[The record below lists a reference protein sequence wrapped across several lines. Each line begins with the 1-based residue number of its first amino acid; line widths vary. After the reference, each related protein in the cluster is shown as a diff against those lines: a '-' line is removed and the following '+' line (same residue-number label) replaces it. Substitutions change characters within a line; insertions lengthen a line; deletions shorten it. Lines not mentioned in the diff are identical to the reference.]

1 MAAGQLVFFHWNPR
15 PIRYLF
21 PSPSLDLHSSHV
33 LPGRLHFFVS
43 LILIRKG
50 APHAESGCSW
60 MTPMG
65 RETKPLISFDL
76 GRLSKVARRWPRGSV
91 DALACLPRAG
101 QNCSQ
106 CRATEA
112 RYDRSQHIPQ
122 HVRMGN
128 PVEIDMVCVRA
139 LFVLCHH
146 EVLSVLELSVS
157 SRMLRRRGK
166 TFVDPESLHVY
177 GCSIYVDGTLD
188 NLETTY
194 KYKLNLG

>member
-1 MAAGQLVFFHWNPR
+1 MGIGFATQSALYGLGHRRARVPR
-15 PIRYLF
+15 PLGLD
-21 PSPSLDLHSSHV
+21 SLGDRRRTLCH
-33 LPGRLHFFVS
+33 R
-43 LILIRKG
+43 R
-50 APHAESGCSW
+50 
-60 MTPMG
+60 
-65 RETKPLISFDL
+65 
-76 GRLSKVARRWPRGSV
+76 RRWSRGSV